1 MESLNLPRWFVVI
14 RQLKIPEQE
23 TLRCHKLAFVTE
35 NRLLEIGTE
44 WSFEQVVQK
53 LVEGHSFSS
62 PFVSD
67 CADKGSG

>member
-1 MESLNLPRWFVVI
+1 
-14 RQLKIPEQE
+14 
-23 TLRCHKLAFVTE
+23 
-35 NRLLEIGTE
+35 
-44 WSFEQVVQK
+44 VQK